1 MKDNDDIQDKL
12 IETINNLDKVTDD
25 LVKTINKMLSYCGLL
40 LLILF
45 GIALVAIIY

>member
-1 MKDNDDIQDKL
+1 MKDNDDIQDRL
-12 IETINNLDKVTDD
+12 IEVIDNLDKVADD
-25 LVKTINKMLSYCGLL
+25 LVKTINKILSYCGTL